1 MANGKSGK
9 GLRGLLVLT
18 ALVIGLLTAW
28 GALVRSTGS
37 GLGCPDWPLCHGRL
51 FPPMEDLAAWLEWI
65 HRLLAA
71 SATPLLFLSALL
83 AWRRERQPALY
94 RPLFWAL
101 GLVFGQALLGG
112 LTVILELP
120 PTIVAVHL
128 AMALSILA
136 LTLVAA
142 TRAFAPWAAR
152 PPHRDLAAIQPAAA
166 AVRAIGMVGLAL
178 FALTLVG
185 ATVTGSGASWACSSW
200 PFCEGWTIWP
210 GDLLGRVHMLHRL
223 VALGVGVALI
233 WLAVRLAAWPGIP
246 RGIFRWM
253 IAACVLYLIQIGLG
267 AINLWMGFP
276 ALLNTLHL
284 GLATAIWAA
293 VVIAWVWA
301 LGEAQWAEPAL
312 QEAVRLRHLWEP
324 YFTLTKPGIVALLLV
339 TTAGAML
346 IAQGGLPPILTFIY
360 TLLGGFL
367 VSSGAN
373 AMNNVWDADLDQ
385 RMHRTARRPIPAG
398 RIGRREAAVV
408 ALLFSALG
416 LLLLWTFVNAT
427 AAGLAL
433 AGWIWYVGI
442 YTMILKRWSPQNIV
456 IGGAAGGFAPLV
468 GWAAITGRVDPMA
481 LFLIRV
487 DLLLDA
493 APYLGLRHS
502 HRAGLPGGGDPDA
515 AGGHRR
521 PPGGPP
527 GADLHGDPGGS
538 RPRAF
543 PDGGHGSAVSGRVPP
558 VERLAVG
565 AGPSP
570 LAGSLQGPC
579 PPALSR
585 FQRLSFHVL
594 RDDGCGP
601 SGSAVNRGS
610 GRFWRAL
617 GSRVIMMASGDGE
630 GSGHGRARR
639 SRSRAVSAFS

>member
-9 GLRGLLVLT
+9 GVRVLLVLT

-37 GLGCPDWPLCHGRL
+37 GLGCPDWPLCYGRL
-51 FPPMEDLAAWLEWI
+51 FPPIEDVAAWLEWI

-71 SATPLLFLSALL
+71 SVTPLLFLSAFL

-128 AMALSILA
+128 AMALIILT

-166 AVRAIGMVGLAL
+166 AVRAIGMIGLAL

-223 VALGVGVALI
+223 VALGVGVAFA
-233 WLAVRLAAWPGIP
+233 WLVVRLAAWSGIP

-253 IAACVLYLIQIGLG
+253 LAAGVLYVLQMGLG

-293 VVIAWVWA
+293 VVVAWAWA
-301 LGEAQWAEPAL
+301 LGEAQWAEPTL
-312 QEAVRLRHLWEP
+312 QETVRLRHIWEP

-367 VSSGAN
+367 ISGGAN

-398 RIGRREAAVV
+398 RIGRREAAAV

-442 YTMILKRWSPQNIV
+442 YTMILKRWSPQNVV

-481 LFLIRV
+481 LFLFALIFFWTPPHTWAFAILTERDYREAGIPMLPVVTGARPAALQALIYTGILMALGLVPFLIRAMGWMYLAGA
-487 DLLLDA
+487 LLLNA
-493 APYLGLRHS
+493 WLLLLALR
-502 HRAGLPGGGDPDA
+502 LWQDPSKA
-515 AGGHRR
+515 H
-521 PPGGPP
+521 
-527 GADLHGDPGGS
+527 
-538 RPRAF
+538 
-543 PDGGHGSAVSGRVPP
+543 
-558 VERLAVG
+558 
-565 AGPSP
+565 
-570 LAGSLQGPC
+570 
-579 PPALSR
+579 
-585 FQRLSFHVL
+585 
-594 RDDGCGP
+594 
-601 SGSAVNRGS
+601 
-610 GRFWRAL
+610 
-617 GSRVIMMASGDGE
+617 
-630 GSGHGRARR
+630 ARR
-639 SRSRAVSAFS
+639 LYHASNTYLFLFFIVMVVDRLVRG

>member
-346 IAQGGLPPILTFIY
+346 IAQSGLPPILTFIY

-367 VSSGAN
+367 VSGGAN

-481 LFLIRV
+481 LFLFALIFFWTPPHTWAFAILTERDYREAGIPMLPV
-487 DLLLDA
+487 VTGARPA
-493 APYLGLRHS
+493 ALQALIYTGILAALGL
-502 HRAGLPGGGDPDA
+502 APFLM
-515 AGGHRR
+515 
-521 PPGGPP
+521 
-527 GADLHGDPGGS
+527 GAM
-538 RPRAF
+538 
-543 PDGGHGSAVSGRVPP
+543 GR
-558 VERLAVG
+558 LY
-565 AGPSP
+565 
-570 LAGSLQGPC
+570 LAGSLLLNAWLLGL
-579 PPALSR
+579 AL
-585 FQRLSFHVL
+585 RLW
-594 RDDGCGP
+594 RDP
-601 SGSAVNRGS
+601 SKAHARRLYHASNAYLFMFFV
-610 GRFWRAL
+610 
-617 GSRVIMMASGDGE
+617 MMAVD
-630 GSGHGRARR
+630 RLVRL
-639 SRSRAVSAFS
+639 